1 MTARSSDAADSEIK
15 ASLTDLSSGRIGAN
29 FNVKQGPRDPKALHF
44 HPHFELLYIIKGV
57 RELEYNGKAY
67 KAQAGD
73 LIVFRP
79 GDEHVEFMGTKT
91 VSYFFL
97 RFKSEELAGARIG
110 FPEMLNAGPVLSL
123 PRKSQFIEIFNRMLD
138 EQSSGEEE
146 SRILLGAYL
155 VEFVIKLRRA
165 IRETIG
171 GDAGGDNIEARIIG
185 AMNLIQRNIGGE
197 LDLERV
203 ARRAFMSSSH
213 FSHTFKERFGESPKS
228 YQVRKRIEKAM
239 ELLKDSSMSAMEIS
253 SELGYNDPYFFY
265 RQFRRKT
272 GMTPTEFRKREQAK
286 P

>member
-1 MTARSSDAADSEIK
+1 
-15 ASLTDLSSGRIGAN
+15 
-29 FNVKQGPRDPKALHF
+29 
-44 HPHFELLYIIKGV
+44 
-57 RELEYNGKAY
+57 
-67 KAQAGD
+67 
-73 LIVFRP
+73 
-79 GDEHVEFMGTKT
+79 
-91 VSYFFL
+91 
-97 RFKSEELAGARIG
+97 
-110 FPEMLNAGPVLSL
+110 MLNAGPVLSL

-165 IRETIG
+165 IRETLG

-239 ELLKDSSMSAMEIS
+239 ELLKESSMSAMEIS

-272 GMTPTEFRKREQAK
+272 GMTPTEFRKREQNKA
-286 P
+286 